1 MPNLNFTFQTRY
13 GNAVVCKD
21 DVISLE
27 DVDGRMCVVTI
38 KHPNE
43 DVHRLYSSEKASILI
58 DRFNGRTVVNKDS
71 EPVNIKVIKQS

>member
-1 MPNLNFTFQTRY
+1 MPDLNFKFQTRY

-27 DVDGRMCVVTI
+27 DVDGRMCVVSI

-43 DVHRLYSSEKASILI
+43 EVQRLYSSENASVLI
-58 DRFNGRTVVNKDS
+58 DRFNARTVINKDS